1 MYRSTW
7 ILSLLGPSLF
17 VPAIAATP
25 EPGGP
30 DCSQGDSDVIPIT
43 RQQPYYPHSASMF
56 CLTGR
61 VKLEFIIDERG
72 IPRNVEVVESEPK
85 AIFDRAA
92 VSAVETW
99 RFIPAC
105 REGQRA
111 DRRAFQTIEFQLPA
125 SQLDNCPEDMRA
137 LEGPAAELIGEIG
150 ARYAIMAEYWRNG
163 GSWSRVATS
172 LEAPFGD
179 FTGDLQRVAAY
190 HQRTFEDILRLHEG
204 PNLQE
209 HFATAFMAV
218 MPESL
223 ALNPDLDTARN
234 ALDAY
239 RDALKTRA
247 EAARNAW
254 NRRQQEY
261 EQLRRTTQLDPRTL
275 QLLVKPFLGDIEASI
290 ETSLDSRLRPARDL
304 QALID
309 FLESRQGQWR
319 IADND
324 IHFERKDDE
333 LEWLERVDA
342 LITHRDSM
350 REQDFQILRMFE
362 DYSD

>member
-1 MYRSTW
+1 MYHSTW
-7 ILSLLGPSLF
+7 IFSLLGPLF
-17 VPAIAATP
+17 IATAMAATT
-25 EPGGP
+25 EPRGP
-30 DCSQGDSDVIPIT
+30 DCSQGDSDIIPIT

-61 VKLEFIIDERG
+61 VKLEFMIDEQG
-72 IPRNVEVVESEPK
+72 IPRNVEVIDSEPE

-105 REGQRA
+105 REG
-111 DRRAFQTIEFQLPA
+111 RRANRRALQTIEFQLPA

-150 ARYAIMAEYWRNG
+150 ARYAMMAEYWRNG
-163 GSWSRVATS
+163 GSWSRVAAALKT
-172 LEAPFGD
+172 PFGD
-179 FTGDLQRVAAY
+179 FTGDLQRVVAY

-204 PNLQE
+204 PDLQE
-209 HFATAFMAV
+209 PFANAFMAV

-223 ALNPDLDTARN
+223 ALDPDLDTARN
-234 ALDAY
+234 SLDTY
-239 RDALKTRA
+239 RDALERRA

-261 EQLRRTTQLDPRTL
+261 QRLRRTTQLDPQML
-275 QLLVKPFLGDIEASI
+275 ELLVKPFLGDIETSI
-290 ETSLDSRLRPARDL
+290 EPSLDSRLRPARDL

-309 FLESRQGQWR
+309 FLESRRGQWR

-324 IHFERKDDE
+324 IHFQRKADE

-342 LITHRDSM
+342 LVTHRDAM
-350 REQDFQILRMFE
+350 REQDFQILRMFK